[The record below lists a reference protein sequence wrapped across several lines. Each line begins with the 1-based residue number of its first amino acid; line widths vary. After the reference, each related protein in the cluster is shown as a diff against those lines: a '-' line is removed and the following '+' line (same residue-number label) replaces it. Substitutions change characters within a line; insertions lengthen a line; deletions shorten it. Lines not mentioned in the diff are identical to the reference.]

1 MYIAIPHELY
11 DARNNNE
18 ITPSMYEVMVWL
30 HRRADWAKGNVRQV
44 SAERISI
51 ELGGMFK
58 PRTIQDAMHNL
69 MSCGWITLH
78 RAPGQHG
85 SYWITIH
92 NFIALTGAQK
102 DSVLNPKE
110 IISYKNG
117 CPTECADSALKT
129 AVTVRR
135 GCGDS
140 APILET
146 TETTEFSDSSE
157 TTGKPNQLTNQS
169 TNRASEATPPSPSSF
184 DGNEN
189 PYGFFDDGV
198 EVWQRDEC
206 LSPERKEAWTREH
219 LKACFRKASNPSAED
234 LKLMY
239 EICLKCDGEC
249 CYPESLV
256 EYAHDHHTSEKTRGM
271 VPRDIKHLWNAVC
284 GPKVSQSNGL
294 LAQYKDH
301 NPMDC
306 WKCDYRRKQE
316 AKRQG
321 EV

>member
-85 SYWITIH
+85 SYWVTIH

-102 DSVLNPKE
+102 DSILNPKE
-110 IISYKNG
+110 ITSYKNG
-117 CPTECADSALKT
+117 CPTECADGALKA

-135 GCGDS
+135 ECGDS

-146 TETTEFSDSSE
+146 TETTEFPDSLE

-169 TNRASEATPPSPSSF
+169 TNSSEATPPSF
-184 DGNEN
+184 DLTKEET
-189 PYGFFDDGV
+189 PYGFFDDGE
-198 EVWQRDEC
+198 EVWDYQKDIC
-206 LSPERKEAWTREH
+206 LDPKEKEAWTRKH
-219 LKACFRKASNPSAED
+219 LAACFWKLSNPSAED

-239 EICLKCDGEC
+239 QICLKCESQSC
-249 CYPESLV
+249 FPESLV
-256 EYAHDHHTSEKTRGM
+256 EYAQQHHTSEKTRGM
-271 VPRDIKHLWNAVC
+271 VPRDVTHLWTAVC
-284 GPKVSQSNGL
+284 GPKVSPTNGL
-294 LAQYKDH
+294 VAQYKDH
-301 NPMDC
+301 PLDC
-306 WKCDYRRKQE
+306 RKCEHRKKQE
-316 AKRQG
+316 AKRQ
-321 EV
+321 